1 MKKLAL
7 VLILVNIILLSG
19 ASMSDEILK
28 QLADDNSWQVLKTK
42 GATVIRRKSVDGFD
56 LFALEITRKI
66 DVKPEAVFAVLLDV
80 NSYPE
85 ILSQSNYLEVEEVSR
100 DPENIIGYQF
110 ARIPLVSNR
119 HYLFDFD
126 LKSYQA
132 SLTRET
138 MNLHWTL
145 IDPSGKYSE
154 YISKKNQENKNPIY
168 IANGAGL
175 WTIKKLADGRYENTY
190 RLYLDPA
197 GWMPG
202 WLVNSFNVKNLERL
216 FDQVIAAAVKRSN

>member
-7 VLILVNIILLSG
+7 VLIMINIISLSF
-19 ASMSDEILK
+19 ASMSDEILN
-28 QLADDNSWQVLKTK
+28 QLADDNNWQVLKTK
-42 GATVIRRKSVDGFD
+42 GDTIIRRKPVEGFN

-66 DVKPEAVFAVLLDV
+66 DVKPEAVFEVLLDV

-85 ILSQSNYLEVEEVSR
+85 ILSENNYLEVEEVSR
-100 DPENIIGYQF
+100 KPESIIGYQF
-110 ARIPLVSNR
+110 ARIPLISNR

-132 SLTRET
+132 SLTREK

-145 IDPSGKYSE
+145 IDPSGEYSV
-154 YISKKNQENKNPIY
+154 YISKKNQENNNPVY

-175 WTIKKLADGRYENTY
+175 WTIKKMADGRYENSY

-202 WLVNSFNVKNLERL
+202 WLVNSFNVKNLEQL
-216 FDQVIAAAVKRSN
+216 FNQVISAAARRSE